1 MRRAYS
7 VCRVD
12 GDGTMLVVNPLQE
25 LISERLTALEL
36 SQRAASLRA
45 ASLLNP
51 NTIGRILRGE
61 TIRITDQTVA
71 GLALALEVSQD
82 RVRAA
87 AEATAHP
94 ERYLSYAGDFVKL
107 TPEQQQRVFDVMDA
121 VLAEHAEAERKRKAT
136 NPRSKYRRD

>member
-1 MRRAYS
+1 
-7 VCRVD
+7 
-12 GDGTMLVVNPLQE
+12 MLVVNPLQE
-25 LISERLTALEL
+25 LISERLAALEL

-45 ASLLNP
+45 STLLNP